1 MITLTTPFTFAVNG
15 QTIESDTLGAC
26 VSYSMNFLTRMLTVV
41 FQIGVSGGSPANLVP
56 GSIAQQQNQTVTVVV
71 YLGPTANGLVYGNWW
86 LGAGNLQASIIPSAT
101 LATFV
106 TQLLGDRNSAE
117 TFVSVNGGLM
127 PGVQT
132 AWVAL

>member
-56 GSIAQQQNQTVTVVV
+56 GSIAQQQNQTVTVTV

-101 LATFV
+101 LAPFV